1 MDVSKGLY
9 VCIKRMDGCILYA
22 HGRNLGQNVKIQRY
36 PKAQLFFNS
45 KSDQNIV
52 KNMFQKNFY
61 LGNVAL
67 DLQGSGNNP
76 AEWFFSLSF
85 WFVGSNFYMIL
96 EKSVFSGKS
105 SQFGKSGGQ
114 IEGIGCKNNFVFKQ
128 DGTPALNLNAVQHL
142 F

>member
-9 VCIKRMDGCILYA
+9 VRIKRMDGCILYA

-45 KSDQNIV
+45 KSDQYIV

-85 WFVGSNFYMIL
+85 WFVGSNFYLIL
-96 EKSVFSGKS
+96 ENPFFPINHLSLENLVD
-105 SQFGKSGGQ
+105 
-114 IEGIGCKNNFVFKQ
+114 KQ
-128 DGTPALNLNAVQHL
+128 RIWGAKIILSLNKMVQYL